1 MMDLDLVVKYFPT
14 EGQVGYIRY
23 IGYYFM
29 LNLTLG
35 FRHIYFSRD
44 LIYKLLLYFLIE
56 SHFSGVVKTL
66 FGWASVHPD
75 YS

>member
-35 FRHIYFSRD
+35 
-44 LIYKLLLYFLIE
+44 LE
-56 SHFSGVVKTL
+56 VVNANSQRNL
-66 FGWASVHPD
+66 VSSEPR
-75 YS
+75 